1 MSAPAYMP
9 VIERAFEETLGLL
22 TEARDIIVERMAA
35 DDADLEPRLRLE
47 VMAEQFR
54 LTSRLSS
61 VLAWLFFRKAVA
73 AGEAKETDLI
83 ASVTRLDGDAYWRTE
98 RHQPK
103 GPLPADLVDLL
114 ERSRLLYDR
123 AARLDGMIHTQAG
136 QAIVR
141 QAAEDP
147 RTDADRRQTDQTDM
161 GTTLGRLIRRG
172 GVPNVPLSQP
182 ERRAATDRRHR
193 DA

>member
-1 MSAPAYMP
+1 MSEP
-9 VIERAFEETLGLL
+9 VHVPFIERAYEETLGLL
-22 TEARDIIVERMAA
+22 TEARDFTIERMAV
-35 DDADLEPRLRLE
+35 DDADVEPCLRLE

-83 ASVTRLDGDAYWRTE
+83 ATVTRLDGEAYWRTE
-98 RHQPK
+98 RNRAE
-103 GPLPADLVDLL
+103 GPLPADLLDLL

-123 AARLDGMIHTQAG
+123 AVRLDGMIRGGTAD
-136 QAIVR
+136 R

-147 RTDADRRQTDQTDM
+147 RTDADRRR
-161 GTTLGRLIRRG
+161 TTLIDLIQRRG
-172 GVPNVPLSQP
+172 TPDDPLETP
-182 ERRAATDRRHR
+182 ERRSADERRR